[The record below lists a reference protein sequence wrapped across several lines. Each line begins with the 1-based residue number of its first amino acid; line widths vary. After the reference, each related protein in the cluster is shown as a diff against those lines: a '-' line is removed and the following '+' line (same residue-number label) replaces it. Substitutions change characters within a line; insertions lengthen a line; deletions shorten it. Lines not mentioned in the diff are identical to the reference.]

1 MRNLVPVLL
10 LLSCPLLPGQI
21 VLKIGPEPFT
31 TPVEGTPVTF
41 IGTGTVKLFTP
52 PGQQKM
58 EVEIDS
64 QIDLSGLQ
72 SAVPGIVQKKGNRND
87 DCGDIVRL
95 HTVELRASADV
106 FVAAHYERW
115 SCAIGKNKLFEQSG
129 DMTITLALT
138 VANGGRELAV
148 NSTVKSFHADGVLG
162 GLMQSSVVGPYLT
175 DWLQAKIRDAVNP
188 ANLKASFPAGL
199 SQYNPVFKS
208 ARFVDLASG
217 KLGAAIAATFSLDQE
232 QAQKLT
238 GNLKH

>member
-1 MRNLVPVLL
+1 MRSLIPVLL
-10 LLSCPLLPGQI
+10 LVCPLLPGQI

-31 TPVEGTPVTF
+31 TPVEGTQVTF

-52 PGQQKM
+52 PGQKKM

-72 SAVPGIVQKKGNRND
+72 GAVPGIVQKKGNRND

-115 SCAIGKNKLFEQSG
+115 SCAIGKNKIFEQNG
-129 DMTITLALT
+129 DMMIGLALT
-138 VANGGRELAV
+138 VASAGRELAV

-175 DWLQAKIRDAVNP
+175 DWLQAMIRDAVNP
-188 ANLKASFPAGL
+188 ASLKASFPAGL
-199 SQYNPVFKS
+199 SQYNPVFRS
-208 ARFVDLASG
+208 ARFVDLGSG

-232 QAQKLT
+232 QAQVLM